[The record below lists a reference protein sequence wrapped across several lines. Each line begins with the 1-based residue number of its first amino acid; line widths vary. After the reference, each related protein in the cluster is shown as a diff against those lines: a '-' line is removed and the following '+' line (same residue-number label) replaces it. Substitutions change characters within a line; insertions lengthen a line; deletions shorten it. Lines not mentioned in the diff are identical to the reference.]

1 MPQHQQHQDPQGQPH
16 QDQHGQPGQQGRGR
30 QGLPA
35 RTLAG
40 KTALVT
46 GASRGIGRG
55 IAQRL
60 AADGALVVVHYGTDG
75 PAAQETVDAIVEAG
89 GRAFAVGAELDTVDG
104 VEQLADAVR
113 SGLRAHTGEEFL
125 DILVNNAAVTGHL
138 PYAETTPDLFD
149 RLFAVN
155 VRAPFFL
162 AQRLLPTL
170 RDGGRIITIGSAV
183 TRIALEGELAYT
195 MTKGAM
201 ETYTRTLA
209 NQVGARRITVNLVAP
224 GPTETDRT
232 RAFFRSSPQM
242 EAMMLQGQALPWIG
256 QPSDVADPVAF
267 LASDDARWITGHVL
281 DASGGTYLGPKL

>member
-1 MPQHQQHQDPQGQPH
+1 MSHHQQHQDPQGQQH
-16 QDQHGQPGQQGRGR
+16 QGQQGRHGQGP

-35 RTLAG
+35 RTLAR

-46 GASRGIGRG
+46 GASRGIGRA

-60 AADGALVVVHYGTDG
+60 AAQGALVVVHYGTDG
-75 PAAQETVDAIVEAG
+75 PAAQETVDSIVEAG

-162 AQRLLPTL
+162 AQRLLPAL

-183 TRIALEGELAYT
+183 TRIALGDELAYT

-201 ETYTRTLA
+201 EAYTRTLA
-209 NQVGARRITVNLVAP
+209 NEAGARRITVNLVAP

-256 QPSDVADPVAF
+256 QPADIADPVAF
-267 LASDDARWITGHVL
+267 LASEDARWITGHVL

>member
-1 MPQHQQHQDPQGQPH
+1 MQQHQQHQGEQ
-16 QDQHGQPGQQGRGR
+16 GQQGQGR
-30 QGLPA
+30 PA
-35 RTLAG
+35 RALAR

-162 AQRLLPTL
+162 AQHLLPTL

-209 NQVGARRITVNLVAP
+209 NAVGARRITVNLVAP

-232 RAFFRSSPQM
+232 RAFFRSSPEM
-242 EAMMLQGQALPWIG
+242 EANMIQAQALPWIG
-256 QPSDVADPVAF
+256 QPADIADPVAF
-267 LASDDARWITGHVL
+267 LASDDARWVTGHVL
-281 DASGGTYLGPKL
+281 DASGGTYLGPKF

>member
-1 MPQHQQHQDPQGQPH
+1 MSQHQQT
-16 QDQHGQPGQQGRGR
+16 RTT
-30 QGLPA
+30 A
-35 RTLAG
+35 TTLAD

-60 AADGALVVVHYGTDG
+60 AAEGALVAVHYGTDG
-75 PAAQETVDAIVEAG
+75 PAAQETVDAIVAAG
-89 GRAFAVGAELDTVDG
+89 GRAFAVGADLTTLDG

-125 DILVNNAAVTGHL
+125 DILVNNAAVTGQHL
-138 PYAETTPDLFD
+138 AYAETAPDLFD

-170 RDGGRIITIGSAV
+170 RDGGRIINIGSAV

-209 NQVGARRITVNLVAP
+209 NEVGARRITVNLVAP

-232 RAFFRSSPQM
+232 RAFFRSSPEM
-242 EAMMLQGQALPWIG
+242 EARMTQAQALPWIG
-256 QPSDVADPVAF
+256 QPADIADPVAF
-267 LASDDARWITGHVL
+267 LASEDARWITGHVL